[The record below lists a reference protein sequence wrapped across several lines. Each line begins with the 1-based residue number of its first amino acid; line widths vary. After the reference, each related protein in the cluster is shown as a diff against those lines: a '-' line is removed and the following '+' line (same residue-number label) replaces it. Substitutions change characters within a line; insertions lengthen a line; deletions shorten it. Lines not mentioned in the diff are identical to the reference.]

1 MTEEQIQR
9 ADRIYTLFLNEKGTS
24 RLGDHLVMKEL
35 ITNLSNED
43 VTAIEQAQIYFNPV
57 PSPASSS
64 RLNKDLPARSHIITI
79 DINCAEYYT
88 AREIVA
94 MMLHEIGHAINP
106 TLTSMPGE
114 FAADDYAVQRGFAA
128 DILSSL
134 EKAIVLNPTNF
145 NNSSTHQR
153 IEKINQNDA

>member
-9 ADRIYTLFLNEKGTS
+9 AHRIYALFLNELGTN
-24 RLGDHLVMKEL
+24 RLANHFVMKEL
-35 ITNLSNED
+35 ITNLSDED

-64 RLNKDLPARSHIITI
+64 RLNKSLAVGANIVTI
-79 DINCAEYYT
+79 DINCIDTFT

-94 MMLHEIGHAINP
+94 MIMHEIGHAFNP
-106 TLTSMPGE
+106 LLRNMPGE
-114 FAADDYAVQRGFAA
+114 FAADEYAIQKGFAA

-134 EKAIVLNPTNF
+134 EKAIQIDPVHF

-153 IEKINQNDA
+153 IEKINQHNA